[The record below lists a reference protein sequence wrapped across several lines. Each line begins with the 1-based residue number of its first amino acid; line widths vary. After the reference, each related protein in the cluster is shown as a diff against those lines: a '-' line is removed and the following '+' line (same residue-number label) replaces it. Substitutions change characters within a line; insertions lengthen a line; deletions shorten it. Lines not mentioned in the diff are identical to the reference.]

1 MEEML
6 PHLSAR
12 AQGTAARAR
21 ERLDERG
28 TREAEEMRAIIE
40 AQRKRIIETA
50 AKPDVVQRR
59 LDFDNEKR
67 QLDADKREWQRRL
80 DAIPDELR
88 REPARIRDN
97 YKVAVERI
105 EPVGIVYLWP
115 TTG

>member
-1 MEEML
+1 MADGR
-6 PHLSAR
+6 HADRGCNQCGSIDSF
-12 AQGTAARAR
+12 GFDAAFDIDG
-21 ERLDERG
+21 L
-28 TREAEEMRAIIE
+28 
-40 AQRKRIIETA
+40 RKRIIETV
-50 AKPDVVQRR
+50 AKADVLQRR

-80 DAIPDELR
+80 AAMETELR
-88 REPARIRDN
+88 VEPARIRDN